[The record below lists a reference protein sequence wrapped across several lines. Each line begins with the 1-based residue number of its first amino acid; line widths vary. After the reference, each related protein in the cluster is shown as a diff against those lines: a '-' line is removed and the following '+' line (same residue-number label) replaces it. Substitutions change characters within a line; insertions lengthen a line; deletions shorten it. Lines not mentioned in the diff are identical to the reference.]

1 MANGEGGCEA
11 KHRAREE
18 KEVFLTVWRVTLRSS
33 SEPRHG
39 ITTRSPS
46 RTNTISYS
54 FSDGTNGTL
63 GSENIPQVS
72 DTRQRATLA
81 VRIIHPLRWASLQ
94 CDQQSANRTLANV
107 AHSATSRW
115 NHFYS
120 FQCYNSHVIVTLKE
134 HLPHILFF
142 AFVSIDR
149 SLVFDAAT
157 SVFSN
162 INYYIFGWR
171 LWEWFCLNSF
181 STPKVLSD
189 SIESRRG
196 Q

>member
-1 MANGEGGCEA
+1 MILLLSVFTLTLKTELNILVYDNYGRWGGWMWS
-11 KHRAREE
+11 KTPGAREE

-33 SEPRHG
+33 IEPRHG

-63 GSENIPQVS
+63 GSENIAQVS
-72 DTRQRATLA
+72 DARQRATLA
-81 VRIIHPLRWASLQ
+81 LRIIHPLRWTSLQ

-107 AHSATSRW
+107 ARSATSRW

-134 HLPHILFF
+134 HLPHILLFF

-149 SLVFDAAT
+149 SLAFDVAT
-157 SVFSN
+157 SVSFGVSN
-162 INYYIFGWR
+162 LTG
-171 LWEWFCLNSF
+171 L
-181 STPKVLSD
+181 
-189 SIESRRG
+189 
-196 Q
+196 